1 MMAAQI
7 YISVLFCVYQS
18 IYVLIVVRVAT
29 LMAVTSSQDGFHMP
43 GDWLVMLNTFSSILC
58 SGFFSID
65 QINFDFK
72 LFCCLIVRFFL

>member
-1 MMAAQI
+1 MATVFLFSLGIPVLFPMMAAQI

-43 GDWLVMLNTFSSILC
+43 GD
-58 SGFFSID
+58 
-65 QINFDFK
+65 
-72 LFCCLIVRFFL
+72 